1 MSETTTANPSTIERA
16 IETDL
21 QAHIEDGLTVN
32 AIRDGRIVQI
42 RWNDLTPDE
51 RHGAQTVTFHLYEQE
66 VANVQSK

>member
-1 MSETTTANPSTIERA
+1 MSETITSSTSSTIERA

-42 RWNDLTPDE
+42 RWNDLSDAE
-51 RHGAQTVTFHLYEQE
+51 KRAAQTVTFHLYGQE
-66 VANVQSK
+66 V